1 MKKITALAA
10 ALVLCA
16 AHVSAYENSYAGYSV
31 KDGQPYYKLEAKK
44 VYAYTN
50 ISSKKAYQN
59 EEDLK
64 NTAVNIVNYYTAEDM
79 EQILGEKFSTA
90 YFDAEYEKL
99 ALLER
104 SQLNPKTVPA
114 PLLELEKYAEHDSN
128 GNVTIQSKVL
138 KEKLDQLT
146 PVIKVGKIAGKKAI
160 TISYIYKQS
169 DVLFK
174 IDTSMVSANDRLY
187 LLSTVNSDQD
197 VYAPKKDEKA
207 ADADTDVDIDDI
219 EDIDT
224 DEAGSEDEAAKTK
237 PQDVA
242 SIKEAVEKAMQ
253 VENVALRDIPA
264 ETMQRFDK
272 AHTDLLKGF
281 KAFAPT
287 STPKAISFTDT
298 AVGKS
303 VQLPDDWF
311 YGQLNLRYKNKG
323 TFYLTMASSMKQM
336 QDVAANTDYD
346 NIYSVFAIPASDPE
360 YQQKFIDLYTNGMRN
375 VLEHWNHLLVTVS
388 VDNINDADA
397 DIDDIDTDAE
407 SDENDEAKTEPKSAA
422 SAKEEMDKALEV
434 ENVFVRDVPA
444 ETMQRFAKAHTD
456 LLKGFKAF
464 APTSTPKAIGFTDAA
479 AGKSVQLP
487 DDWFYGQLNLK
498 YKDKGTFYLTLA
510 SSMKEMQEVAANTDY
525 DSVYSVLAIP
535 QADPE
540 YQKKVTEL
548 YSSGARNVLQH
559 WNHLLITASV
569 DNITDAEIKEL
580 LSTPVANRLAVES
593 FISEGLQ
600 RMKGFSNEYFA
611 LKDYKTNFD
620 FTQEKALIGINA
632 DTDLLKDFAYN
643 NKILLSCNQKAATAM
658 LFIKKTDVET
668 KKSLEQQ
675 VNEWHF

>member
-16 AHVSAYENSYAGYSV
+16 AHASAYENSYAGYSV

-99 ALLER
+99 ALLGR
-104 SQLNPKTVPA
+104 SQLSLQTVPT

-128 GNVTIQSKVL
+128 GNVTIHSKVL

-224 DEAGSEDEAAKTK
+224 EDAGSEDKAAQTK
-237 PQDVA
+237 PQDAA
-242 SIKEAVEKAMQ
+242 SIKEAIEKAMQ

-287 STPKAISFTDT
+287 STPKAIS
-298 AVGKS
+298 
-303 VQLPDDWF
+303 
-311 YGQLNLRYKNKG
+311 
-323 TFYLTMASSMKQM
+323 
-336 QDVAANTDYD
+336 
-346 NIYSVFAIPASDPE
+346 
-360 YQQKFIDLYTNGMRN
+360 
-375 VLEHWNHLLVTVS
+375 
-388 VDNINDADA
+388 
-397 DIDDIDTDAE
+397 
-407 SDENDEAKTEPKSAA
+407 
-422 SAKEEMDKALEV
+422 
-434 ENVFVRDVPA
+434 
-444 ETMQRFAKAHTD
+444 
-456 LLKGFKAF
+456 
-464 APTSTPKAIGFTDAA
+464 FTDAA

-632 DTDLLKDFAYN
+632 DIDLLKDFAYN

-658 LFIKKTDVET
+658 LFIKKTDAET
-668 KKSLEQQ
+668 EKSLEQQ
-675 VNEWHF
+675 LNEWHF

>member
-1 MKKITALAA
+1 MNKSAILAA
-10 ALVLCA
+10 MLILASSSA
-16 AHVSAYENSYAGYSV
+16 YAYENSYAGYSV

-50 ISSKKAYQN
+50 ISSKKVYQN

-114 PLLELEKYAEHDSN
+114 PLLELDKYAEHDSN
-128 GNVTIQSKVL
+128 GNLTIQSKVF
-138 KEKLDQLT
+138 KEKLEKLT
-146 PVIKVGKIAGKKAI
+146 PLIKTGKIAGKKAI
-160 TISYIYKQS
+160 TISYLYKQG
-169 DVLFK
+169 DVLVK
-174 IDTSMVSANDRLY
+174 IDTSLVSANDRLY
-187 LLSTVNSDQD
+187 LLSTV
-197 VYAPKKDEKA
+197 KKDEK
-207 ADADTDVDIDDI
+207 DADIDDI
-219 EDIDT
+219 DIDEESDEN
-224 DEAGSEDEAAKTK
+224 DEAKTEPKSAASAKGK
-237 PQDVA
+237 M
-242 SIKEAVEKAMQ
+242 EKALE
-253 VENVALRDIPA
+253 VENVFVRDVPA

-287 STPKAISFTDT
+287 STPKAIS
-298 AVGKS
+298 
-303 VQLPDDWF
+303 
-311 YGQLNLRYKNKG
+311 
-323 TFYLTMASSMKQM
+323 
-336 QDVAANTDYD
+336 
-346 NIYSVFAIPASDPE
+346 
-360 YQQKFIDLYTNGMRN
+360 
-375 VLEHWNHLLVTVS
+375 
-388 VDNINDADA
+388 
-397 DIDDIDTDAE
+397 
-407 SDENDEAKTEPKSAA
+407 
-422 SAKEEMDKALEV
+422 
-434 ENVFVRDVPA
+434 
-444 ETMQRFAKAHTD
+444 
-456 LLKGFKAF
+456 
-464 APTSTPKAIGFTDAA
+464 FTDAA

-525 DSVYSVLAIP
+525 DSIYSVLAIP

-658 LFIKKTDVET
+658 LFIKKTDAET
-668 KKSLEQQ
+668 EKALEQQ

>member
-16 AHVSAYENSYAGYSV
+16 AHASAYENSYAGYSV

-138 KEKLDQLT
+138 KEKLEKLT

-160 TISYIYKQS
+160 TISYVYKQS

-207 ADADTDVDIDDI
+207 ADADTDVDIDD
-219 EDIDT
+219 
-224 DEAGSEDEAAKTK
+224 
-237 PQDVA
+237 
-242 SIKEAVEKAMQ
+242 KEAVEKALQ

-311 YGQLNLRYKNKG
+311 YGQLNLRYKDKG
-323 TFYLTMASSMKQM
+323 TFYLTTASSMKQM

-360 YQQKFIDLYTNGMRN
+360 YQQKFMDLYTSGMRN

-388 VDNINDADA
+388 VDNINDA
-397 DIDDIDTDAE
+397 
-407 SDENDEAKTEPKSAA
+407 EA
-422 SAKEEMDKALEV
+422 
-434 ENVFVRDVPA
+434 
-444 ETMQRFAKAHTD
+444 
-456 LLKGFKAF
+456 
-464 APTSTPKAIGFTDAA
+464 
-479 AGKSVQLP
+479 
-487 DDWFYGQLNLK
+487 
-498 YKDKGTFYLTLA
+498 
-510 SSMKEMQEVAANTDY
+510 
-525 DSVYSVLAIP
+525 
-535 QADPE
+535 
-540 YQKKVTEL
+540 
-548 YSSGARNVLQH
+548 
-559 WNHLLITASV
+559 
-569 DNITDAEIKEL
+569 KEL
-580 LSTPVANRLAVES
+580 LATPVANKLAVES
-593 FISEGLQ
+593 FINDGLQ
-600 RMKGFSNEYFA
+600 RLKGFGNDYFA

-620 FTQEKALIGINA
+620 FTKEKALIGINA
-632 DTDLLKDFAYN
+632 DTQLLKDFAYN

-658 LFIKKTDVET
+658 LFIKKTDAET
-668 KKSLEQQ
+668 EKALEQQ
-675 VNEWHF
+675 LNEWHF

>member
-10 ALVLCA
+10 VLVLCA
-16 AHVSAYENSYAGYSV
+16 AHASAYENSYAGYSV

-50 ISSKKAYQN
+50 ISSKKVYQN

-104 SQLNPKTVPA
+104 SQLNLKTVPA
-114 PLLELEKYAEHDSN
+114 PLLELDKYAEHDSN
-128 GNVTIQSKVL
+128 GNLTIQSKVL
-138 KEKLDQLT
+138 KEKLEKLT
-146 PVIKVGKIAGKKAI
+146 PLIKTGKIAGKKAI
-160 TISYIYKQS
+160 TISYLYKQS
-169 DVLFK
+169 DVLVK
-174 IDTSMVSANDRLY
+174 IDTSLVSANDRLY
-187 LLSTVNSDQD
+187 LLSTVNTDQD
-197 VYAPKKDEKA
+197 LYAPKKDEKS
-207 ADADTDVDIDDI
+207 ADADADID
-219 EDIDT
+219 ETDT
-224 DEAGSEDEAAKTK
+224 DEENEEAKTEPK
-237 PQDVA
+237 SAA
-242 SIKEAVEKAMQ
+242 SVKEEMEKALE
-253 VENVALRDIPA
+253 VENVFVRDVPA

-360 YQQKFIDLYTNGMRN
+360 YQQKFMDLYTSGMRN

-397 DIDDIDTDAE
+397 
-407 SDENDEAKTEPKSAA
+407 
-422 SAKEEMDKALEV
+422 
-434 ENVFVRDVPA
+434 
-444 ETMQRFAKAHTD
+444 
-456 LLKGFKAF
+456 
-464 APTSTPKAIGFTDAA
+464 
-479 AGKSVQLP
+479 
-487 DDWFYGQLNLK
+487 
-498 YKDKGTFYLTLA
+498 
-510 SSMKEMQEVAANTDY
+510 
-525 DSVYSVLAIP
+525 
-535 QADPE
+535 
-540 YQKKVTEL
+540 
-548 YSSGARNVLQH
+548 
-559 WNHLLITASV
+559 
-569 DNITDAEIKEL
+569 KEL
-580 LSTPVANRLAVES
+580 LATPVANKLAVES
-593 FISEGLQ
+593 FINDGLQ
-600 RMKGFSNEYFA
+600 RLKGFGNDYFA

-620 FTQEKALIGINA
+620 FTKEKALIGINA
-632 DTDLLKDFAYN
+632 DTQLLKDFAYN

-668 KKSLEQQ
+668 EKSLEQQ
-675 VNEWHF
+675 LNEWHF

>member
-1 MKKITALAA
+1 MNKSAILAA
-10 ALVLCA
+10 MLILASSSA
-16 AHVSAYENSYAGYSV
+16 YAYENSYAGYSV

-50 ISSKKAYQN
+50 ISSKKAYQD

-99 ALLER
+99 ALLGR
-104 SQLNPKTVPA
+104 SQLSLQTVPT

-207 ADADTDVDIDDI
+207 ADADTAVDDIDDI

-224 DEAGSEDEAAKTK
+224 EEDAAKTK
-237 PQDVA
+237 PQDAA
-242 SIKEAVEKAMQ
+242 SIKEAVEKALQ

-303 VQLPDDWF
+303 MQLPDDWF
-311 YGQLNLRYKNKG
+311 YGQLNLRYKDKG

-336 QDVAANTDYD
+336 QEVAANTDYE
-346 NIYSVFAIPASDPE
+346 NIHSVFAIPASDPE
-360 YQQKFIDLYTNGMRN
+360 YQQKFMDLYTSGARN

-397 DIDDIDTDAE
+397 
-407 SDENDEAKTEPKSAA
+407 
-422 SAKEEMDKALEV
+422 
-434 ENVFVRDVPA
+434 
-444 ETMQRFAKAHTD
+444 
-456 LLKGFKAF
+456 
-464 APTSTPKAIGFTDAA
+464 
-479 AGKSVQLP
+479 
-487 DDWFYGQLNLK
+487 
-498 YKDKGTFYLTLA
+498 
-510 SSMKEMQEVAANTDY
+510 
-525 DSVYSVLAIP
+525 
-535 QADPE
+535 
-540 YQKKVTEL
+540 
-548 YSSGARNVLQH
+548 
-559 WNHLLITASV
+559 
-569 DNITDAEIKEL
+569 KEL
-580 LSTPVANRLAVES
+580 LATPVANKLAVES
-593 FISEGLQ
+593 FITDGLQ
-600 RMKGFSNEYFA
+600 RLKGFSNDYFA

-620 FTQEKALIGINA
+620 FTKEKALIGISA
-632 DTDLLKDFAYN
+632 DTQLLKDFAYN

-658 LFIKKTDVET
+658 LFIAKNGVET
-668 KKSLEQQ
+668 EKSLEQQ

>member
-1 MKKITALAA
+1 MNKSAILAA
-10 ALVLCA
+10 ILILASSSA
-16 AHVSAYENSYAGYSV
+16 YAYENSYAGYSV
-31 KDGQPYYKLEAKK
+31 KDGQSFYKLEAKK
-44 VYAYTN
+44 VYAYTD
-50 ISSKKAYQN
+50 ISSKKAYN
-59 EEDLK
+59 DEDDVK
-64 NTAVNIVNYYTAEDM
+64 NMSVNIVNYYTAEDM

-99 ALLER
+99 ALLGR
-104 SQLNPKTVPA
+104 SQLSLQTVPT

-207 ADADTDVDIDDI
+207 ADADTDVDID
-219 EDIDT
+219 T
-224 DEAGSEDEAAKTK
+224 DEAGSEDKAVQTK
-237 PQDVA
+237 PQDAA
-242 SIKEAVEKAMQ
+242 SIKEAIEKALQ

-336 QDVAANTDYD
+336 QEVAANTDYD
-346 NIYSVFAIPASDPE
+346 SVCSVLAISQADPE
-360 YQQKFIDLYTNGMRN
+360 YQKKVTELYTSGMRN

-397 DIDDIDTDAE
+397 
-407 SDENDEAKTEPKSAA
+407 
-422 SAKEEMDKALEV
+422 
-434 ENVFVRDVPA
+434 
-444 ETMQRFAKAHTD
+444 
-456 LLKGFKAF
+456 
-464 APTSTPKAIGFTDAA
+464 
-479 AGKSVQLP
+479 
-487 DDWFYGQLNLK
+487 
-498 YKDKGTFYLTLA
+498 
-510 SSMKEMQEVAANTDY
+510 
-525 DSVYSVLAIP
+525 
-535 QADPE
+535 
-540 YQKKVTEL
+540 
-548 YSSGARNVLQH
+548 
-559 WNHLLITASV
+559 
-569 DNITDAEIKEL
+569 KEL
-580 LSTPVANRLAVES
+580 LATPVANKLAVES
-593 FISEGLQ
+593 FINDGLQ
-600 RMKGFSNEYFA
+600 RLKGFSNDYFA

-620 FTQEKALIGINA
+620 FTKEKALIGINA
-632 DTDLLKDFAYN
+632 DTQLLKDFAYN

-668 KKSLEQQ
+668 EKSLEQQ